1 MFKIPIQF
9 MNMTAFP
16 DHCWRFGKP
25 KAFYISIDDK
35 NAIEDKY
42 FISTDSSDDDCSS
55 IETNSS

>member
-1 MFKIPIQF
+1 

-25 KAFYISIDDK
+25 KAFYISIEDK

-42 FISTDSSDDDCSS
+42 FIATDSSDDDCSS